1 MKRAAPVVV
10 VDWGMGNLH
19 SMAKALEAA
28 GARAQIT
35 DSPRKIRE
43 ASCVVLPGVGS
54 FGQAMKEISQ
64 RHLGGALENCFAD
77 AKPFLGVCLGL
88 QVLFE
93 RSEESR
99 GTCGLGILRG
109 NVIRFSNKRL
119 KVPHM
124 GWNDVILSQSSRTM
138 GTPEGRDVLSRGQ
151 SGLSKKASFYFVHS
165 YYVSPEAKEVILGRT
180 RYGINFPSLFH
191 LENGWACQ
199 FHPEKSQKNGL
210 SFLRAFLRTWM

>member
-1 MKRAAPVVV
+1 MNRSAPVVV

-99 GTCGLGILRG
+99 GARGLGILRG
-109 NVIRFSNKRL
+109 DVIRFSNKRL

-124 GWNDVILSQSSRTM
+124 GWNDVILS
-138 GTPEGRDVLSRGQ
+138 RGQ

-165 YYVSPEAKEVILGRT
+165 YYVRPTARGRVLGTT
-180 RYGINFPSLFH
+180 RYGVNFPSLFH

-210 SFLRAFLRTWM
+210 SFLRAFLNTVSREK